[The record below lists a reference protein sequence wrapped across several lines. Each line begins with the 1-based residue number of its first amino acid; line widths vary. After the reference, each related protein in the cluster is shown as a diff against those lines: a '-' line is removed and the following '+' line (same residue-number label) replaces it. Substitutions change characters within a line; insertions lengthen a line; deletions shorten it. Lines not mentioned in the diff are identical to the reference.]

1 MSTYPT
7 VGGSQMQ
14 NADQPPLSVAEQ
26 GRITLPVDPWSN
38 NRALAIAVGDFEEM
52 ANFRNTSGHDI
63 RLQIAEELYL
73 GWQPKKYWEGTRI
86 PRSSLGVPIS
96 MDQVEALMPPIMG
109 SIFPL
114 RDNVDISPNP
124 GTSNDEAVATFN
136 VIMSQ
141 LDTDN
146 VREKVRI
153 AAKQGLIY
161 ANGII
166 EVTWKYQKIAK
177 RKITARW
184 ISPTKNVFDP
194 TTGQVVQTQTG
205 QPRRVLQETTEE
217 VETNMPELI
226 NVPAQDFFID
236 PNLQTNDIQQARM
249 AAVRNYA
256 TIGDLKQL
264 RGTAGFQIPEDKV
277 LIAMAKSTKAGTYQD
292 TIKAMGETYRYGSW
306 QPQNDYTRNPDS
318 WRIEVIRYHT
328 KERCVWVF
336 NRMWVGYNAPSYGFI
351 PFLNAFYVDVPNRF
365 YGYAVTDAVEGEQ
378 RLQQATINARI
389 DELNL
394 TINAPFIMTNGA
406 QTNSGLSARN
416 YPGKVWKVEKK
427 DDITRMEMG
436 NVTQNAY
443 LEVEAS
449 DRRAQKRTGVSDL
462 SVLGTS
468 SIGGNSANRTA
479 TGVGVQDKAASQ
491 RIKYQVENLES
502 NFIEPLLKMVLQMN
516 QMFLNPEQILQI
528 EGQDGQ
534 YYQVD
539 PMHVI
544 NADVK
549 FKIRGSDKMRSRMMI
564 LQALPLITQTYFNP
578 AFLDALGTQ
587 QNMTLDMKSWDRLL
601 SDAMQVPAMSL
612 LRQMTPQERQQQ
624 QMAKMA
630 PLMMKQQETQAKLQ
644 NQAQI
649 HQSSDETQ
657 LLTAILGAI
666 PPEALHQF
674 LGTDRSLLTSGKPA
688 AKK

>member
-1 MSTYPT
+1 MSTYPM
-7 VGGSQMQ
+7 VGGSEMA
-14 NADQPPLSVAEQ
+14 NAAQPPLSVTEQ

-38 NRALAIAVGDFEEM
+38 SRALAIAVGDFEEM
-52 ANFRNTSGHDI
+52 ANYRNTSGHDI

-86 PRSSLGVPIS
+86 PRSSLGVPIA
-96 MDQVEALMPPIMG
+96 MDQVEALLPPIMG

-114 RDNVDISPNP
+114 RDNVDIAPNP
-124 GTSNDEAVATFN
+124 GTSPQEATAVFN
-136 VIMSQ
+136 VVMSQ
-141 LDTDN
+141 LDTAN

-177 RKITARW
+177 RRVIARW
-184 ISPTKNVFDP
+184 VNETRSVFDP
-194 TTGQVVQTQTG
+194 TTGQTVQSQTG
-205 QPRRVLQETTEE
+205 RNRRVLQETTEMVE
-217 VETNMPELI
+217 VNMPELI

-249 AAVRNYA
+249 CAVRNYI
-256 TIGDLKQL
+256 TIGELKKF
-264 RGTAGFQIPEDKV
+264 RGTAGFQIPADNI

-292 TIKAMGETYRYGSW
+292 TIKGMGETYRYGSW

-318 WRIEVIRYHT
+318 FRLEVIRYHT
-328 KERCVWVF
+328 TDRCIWVF
-336 NRMWVGYNAPSYGFI
+336 NRTWVGYNAPSYGFI

-406 QTNSGLSARN
+406 STNNALSARN

-436 NVTQNAY
+436 NITQNAY

-479 TGVGVQDKAASQ
+479 TGVGVQDKAASM

-502 NFIEPLLKMVLQMN
+502 NFIEPLLKMVLRMN
-516 QMFLNPEQILQI
+516 QMFLNPEQIMQI

-534 YYQVD
+534 FYSVD
-539 PMHVI
+539 PLNII

-549 FKIRGSDKMRSRMMI
+549 FKVRGSDKMKSRMMI
-564 LQALPLITQTYFNP
+564 MQSLPMLMQTYFNP
-578 AFLDALGTQ
+578 AFLDALANQ
-587 QNMTLDMKSWDRLL
+587 QNMTLDMKAWDRMI
-601 SDAMQVPAMSL
+601 SDALQQPEMAL
-612 LRQMTPQERQQQ
+612 LRIMTPQERQQAQ
-624 QMAKMA
+624 AAKMA
-630 PLMMKQQETQAKLQ
+630 PLLMKQQETAAKLQ

-649 HQSSDETQ
+649 HDSQDQTQ

-666 PPEALHQF
+666 PPEALHAF
-674 LGTDRSLLTSGKPA
+674 LGTPQHLLTSGKP
-688 AKK
+688 KK